1 MRHVLAVLAFLCAA
15 TSHAANYSDI
25 WWNPA
30 ESGWG
35 LTIADHETNL
45 WAVWYT
51 YKADGSPTWMF
62 ASGGTFDASRTRFT
76 GSLYQATGPAY
87 NAPFSSRPV
96 NVTQAGTI
104 TIDFAP
110 PGLANGIALFS
121 YTVGSVSGTR
131 QVERFGFGNDAAA
144 WGSDA
149 TDIWFDPAESGWG
162 IALSQHGGTL
172 FGVWY
177 TYDEAGQPLF
187 VFLPAGAAGSAGQF
201 SGDVFTA
208 RGNWFGATSY
218 DPNLVKVQPFGTVQL
233 SVTSLPAV
241 QGFVPRRGDWNTR
254 LANGTTIDK
263 FFTQLGF
270 GNAAPSVAEPACL
283 ITSTCVTRDAP
294 AAGASSCSYRTCTAA
309 YSSMD
314 AYGYY
319 NMNTPCT
326 CGTDAASNVACQAS
340 RPQVADGMTCGGG
353 QGCAVGSVC
362 ADLRNGMP
370 PVCMAYAT
378 FQNDHCGY

>member
-1 MRHVLAVLAFLCAA
+1 MRYVLAILALALAA

-51 YKADGSPTWMF
+51 YRSDGSPTWMF
-62 ASGGTFDASRTRFT
+62 ASGGTFDATRTRFT

-87 NAPFSSRPV
+87 NASFSSRPV
-96 NVTQAGTI
+96 SVTPAGSI
-104 TIDFAP
+104 SIDFAP

-121 YTVGSVSGTR
+121 YTVGNVSGTK
-131 QVERFGFGNDAAA
+131 QVQRYAFGDAPSA

-162 IALSQHGGTL
+162 IALSQHGGTV

-177 TYDEAGQPLF
+177 TYDESGQPLF
-187 VFLPAGAAGSAGQF
+187 VFLPAGLATGPGRFA
-201 SGDVFTA
+201 GDVFTTH
-208 RGNWFGATSY
+208 GNWFGATAY
-218 DPNLVKVQPFGTVQL
+218 DPALVKVQPFGSLQL
-233 SVTSLPAV
+233 SVASMPAV
-241 QGFVPRRGDWNTR
+241 QGFVPKRGDWNAR
-254 LANGTTIDK
+254 LANGATIDK

-270 GNAAPSVAEPACL
+270 GNAAPSIAPPPCL
-283 ITSTCVTRDAP
+283 VTSTCVVRDAP
-294 AAGASSCSYRTCTAA
+294 ASSATSCSYRTCTAA
-309 YSSMD
+309 SMGMD
-314 AYGYY
+314 PTGYY
-319 NMNTPCT
+319 NTMTPCT
-326 CGTDAASNVACQAS
+326 CGSDALSNVACAAD
-340 RPQVADGMTCGGG
+340 RPQVANGAICGGG

-370 PVCMAYAT
+370 AVCMPYAD
-378 FQNDHCGY
+378 FQANYCGA